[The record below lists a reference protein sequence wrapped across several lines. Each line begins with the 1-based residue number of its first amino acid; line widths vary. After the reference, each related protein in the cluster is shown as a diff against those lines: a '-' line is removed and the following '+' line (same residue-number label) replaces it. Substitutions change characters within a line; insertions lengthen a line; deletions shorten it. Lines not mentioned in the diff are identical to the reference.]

1 MTHET
6 AQTREA
12 LVELMARAMLADELA
27 VRPTLTFDPAWKQ
40 ESDIWLSN
48 ATAALA
54 ALEAAGVNL
63 MPSTLTKDMCYACM
77 TSDQSAT
84 GADRVDYHAVL
95 HRRYTAQLA
104 ASPYAKDA
112 P

>member
-1 MTHET
+1 MTHDT

-12 LVELMARAMLADELA
+12 LVEAAH
-27 VRPTLTFDPAWKQ
+27 K
-40 ESDIWLSN
+40 
-48 ATAALA
+48 AALKKGYTLEGYRDA
-54 ALEAAGVNL
+54 FLEALEAAGVNL
-63 MPSTLTKDMCYACM
+63 MPTTLTKDMCYACM